1 MYVSK
6 TCISSYRC
14 FYIYMLISTFICPI
28 LLSITICYTAKNE
41 QDTLKRGLF
50 LIKIIDH
57 ISFVMFGPML
67 QK

>member
-1 MYVSK
+1 M
-6 TCISSYRC
+6 
-14 FYIYMLISTFICPI
+14 
-28 LLSITICYTAKNE
+28 AKNE
-41 QDTLKRGLF
+41 QDTLKHGLF